1 MSSFDTKIQKLKG
14 HHAHSAPEAKIQIVS
29 WQHEYALLSV
39 KKEWLMHPNT
49 QQLKEACLKSIEQIE
64 SVLAND
70 RTKTQDERNALFG
83 EKDAHNVYL
92 ALLSQTPD
100 DIDSE
105 QKSIEDKVDFELE
118 VSDEN

>member
-1 MSSFDTKIQKLKG
+1 
-14 HHAHSAPEAKIQIVS
+14 
-29 WQHEYALLSV
+29 
-39 KKEWLMHPNT
+39 MHPNT